1 MKASLRTRGPVG
13 QRVGHTL
20 PRVFGSANSPEALH
34 RRRCR
39 LELEL
44 IANGV
49 PGHEAGL
56 AADLLLRQEARR

>member
-1 MKASLRTRGPVG
+1 MKASLSARSPKG
-13 QRVGHTL
+13 QPHGHTL
-20 PRVFGSANSPEALH
+20 PRVSGGVTTPEALH

-56 AADLLLRQEARR
+56 AADLLLRKEAGW